1 MYSDRSSKHT
11 AKLDL
16 KKRIEMESEYQR
28 QLELQISQG
37 ADLATKI
44 LKRNDLLRSLHQLN
58 TDIAAL
64 CSCHGTSEPSLAE
77 KVEASKPIP
86 KTVEEVRKRR
96 SRSKT
101 SLSSMIMES
110 LASEAEGLTKSEI
123 TKNIF
128 ERGYES
134 TSAHPDRLIYQA
146 LYNLQSKK
154 VISQGSEG
162 RYKIFKSIEGD
173 LS

>member
-1 MYSDRSSKHT
+1 
-11 AKLDL
+11 
-16 KKRIEMESEYQR
+16 MEFESQK

-37 ADLATKI
+37 AELAAKI

-58 TDIAAL
+58 ADIAAF
-64 CSCHGTSEPSLAE
+64 CSCHGTSEPASAE
-77 KVEASKPIP
+77 KVEATKPMP
-86 KTVEEVRKRR
+86 EPVEEVRKRR

-123 TKNIF
+123 ATKIF
-128 ERGYES
+128 EQGYTS
-134 TSAHPDRLIYQA
+134 SSAHPDRLIYQA